1 MKSLILLSLLS
12 FLSFS
17 NSLPYFTYDGLESFR
32 DCSGETEKISFTIY
46 GSLSEELNKR
56 KMFIKEYIIEDMG
69 EFQCSSKEN
78 EDQDNQK
85 RTHKITCTING
96 SFERRAY
103 ILKEPKVYGFDFL
116 NEQGMSTW
124 PKQAELKTFLIPECG
139 KKI

>member
-12 FLSFS
+12 LLSFS
-17 NSLPYFTYDGLESFR
+17 NSLPHFTYDGLESFR
-32 DCSGETEKISFTIY
+32 DCSGETEKIYFTIY
-46 GSLSEELNKR
+46 GSLSEELNPR
-56 KMFIKEYIIEDMG
+56 KMFIKEYIIDDMG
-69 EFQCSSKEN
+69 EFQCSLKEN
-78 EDQDNQK
+78 EDQDNEK
-85 RTHKITCTING
+85 RTHRITCTING

-103 ILKEPKVYGFDFL
+103 ILEEPKVYGFDFL